1 MDNWILF
8 FIVLLVVAALA
19 VVFLRRRI
27 LMELEGIKAPA
38 PPRQGNAPPRPSN
51 APATYQ
57 PLSAL
62 ASSQAAS
69 QAPSPPA
76 VPANDPDQQVLEQLR
91 AAGSDLSKSHE
102 IEFFLYFPSE
112 KAAEQAGLKL
122 ETEGFAGEVRDTPD
136 RAKWLCLVYRQMVPE
151 RTKLAALR
159 KRFNTLTRELGG
171 EYDGW
176 ETKIEK

>member
-1 MDNWILF
+1 MDNWTF
-8 FIVLLVVAALA
+8 FIVLLDGAALA
-19 VVFLRRRI
+19 VAFLRKRRPA
-27 LMELEGIKAPA
+27 ELEEAKAPSA
-38 PPRQGNAPPRPSN
+38 PAPPRPSN

-76 VPANDPDQQVLEQLR
+76 APANDPDQQVLEQLR

-112 KAAEQAGLKL
+112 EAAEQAGLRL

-136 RAKWLCLVYRQMVPE
+136 RAAWLCLVYRQMVPE

>member
-1 MDNWILF
+1 MDNWTL

-19 VVFLRRRI
+19 VVFLRKRKPA
-27 LMELEGIKAPA
+27 ELEEANAPNAPA
-38 PPRQGNAPPRPSN
+38 PQRPGDK
-51 APATYQ
+51 PATYQ

-69 QAPSPPA
+69 AASTPAPSQ
-76 VPANDPDQQVLEQLR
+76 PANAGDPDQQVLEQLR
-91 AAGSDLSKSHE
+91 AAGSDLSKPHE
-102 IEFFLYFPSE
+102 MEFFLYFPSE
-112 KAAEQAGLKL
+112 EAAQQAGSKL
-122 ETEGFAGEVRDTPD
+122 ETEGFDGEVRSASD
-136 RAKWLCLVYRQMVPE
+136 RAAWVCLVYRQMVPE